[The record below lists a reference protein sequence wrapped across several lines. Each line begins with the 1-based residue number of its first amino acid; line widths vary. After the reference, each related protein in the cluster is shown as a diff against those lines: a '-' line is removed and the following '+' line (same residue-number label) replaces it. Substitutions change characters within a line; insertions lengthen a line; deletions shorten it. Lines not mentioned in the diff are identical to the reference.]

1 MLLHLDQA
9 KLTRVLFTLRFAKFT
24 QRFDRIDLSHTVA
37 QQFVSSQACSHHVV
51 FPLRRGRV
59 SRSDHIFF
67 LRTCL
72 HMFRRQT
79 KATPGMFQRVD
90 CLQDVG
96 DVGAQFKFQNH
107 PAHFTTVRLM
117 LRSKQVHN
125 KHVLSSHG
133 FACPMLL
140 SITVPHSGVIS
151 NNNESF
157 NMFFQP
163 NVAALS

>member
-51 FPLRRGRV
+51 FPLRGGRV

-67 LRTCL
+67 LRKCL

-79 KATPGMFQRVD
+79 RAAPGMFQRVD
-90 CLQDVG
+90 CLQNVG
-96 DVGAQFKFQNH
+96 ESSRSFHYCEANAAIKASAQQTCVVFIWFCMSHAVVNH
-107 PAHFTTVRLM
+107 RTTFWCHI
-117 LRSKQVHN
+117 Q
-125 KHVLSSHG
+125 
-133 FACPMLL
+133 
-140 SITVPHSGVIS
+140 
-151 NNNESF
+151 
-157 NMFFQP
+157 QQ
-163 NVAALS
+163 